1 MHDFMDVKLFELY
14 HGPVPAVL
22 AELAETPALRRLGQV
37 GMNCGCE
44 YTAFPQFAGSGS
56 YSRLEH
62 SLGVGLIVW
71 HFTEDP
77 AQAAAG
83 LLHDVATPT
92 FAHVVDFLRGDY
104 LTQEATE
111 EGTRERIAAS
121 PAIQAVLA
129 RHGLSTDE
137 VADYHRYPIADNDSP
152 RLSADRLEYSLGNA
166 LRWGF
171 LTREEIAALYADL
184 RVGVNEEGS
193 PELVFGSPVLASRF
207 ANAALACSRVYV
219 SDADRYAMQALSEL
233 LARALEAGVLST
245 ADLYGTEPALIAKL
259 EASPLAADW
268 RRFQNIG
275 RILRADTPPD
285 GRPWR
290 QIPAKKRRIDPL
302 TAGCGRASAFDPVFA
317 ADLNTFLAEPQTE
330 WLLAE
335 SHAVSEIF

>member
-1 MHDFMDVKLFELY
+1 MTGIYHADVPPLLR
-14 HGPVPAVL
+14 
-22 AELAETPALRRLGQV
+22 ELAGTQSMLRLGRV

-44 YTAFPQFAGSGS
+44 YTAFPLFAKGRS

-71 HFTEDP
+71 HFTQDS

-111 EGTRERIAAS
+111 DGTRERIAGS
-121 PAIQAVLA
+121 PAIQAILTG
-129 RHGLSTDE
+129 HGLSTEDT
-137 VADYHRYPIADNDSP
+137 ADYHRYPIADNDSP

-171 LTREEIAALYADL
+171 LTRKEIGEIYSDL
-184 RVGVNEEGS
+184 RVGVNEENA
-193 PELVFGSPVLASRF
+193 PELLFGSPAPASRF
-207 ANAALACSRVYV
+207 ARAALACSRVYV
-219 SDADRYAMQALSEL
+219 SDADRYAMQILSEL
-233 LARALEAGVLST
+233 LALALQANVLSP
-245 ADLYGTEPALIAKL
+245 ADLDGTEPELIAKL

-268 RRFQNIG
+268 RRF
-275 RILRADTPPD
+275 RELHRVRRAETPPD
-285 GRPWR
+285 ERPWR

-302 TAGCGRASAFDPVFA
+302 VEGLGRVSAIDADFA
-317 ADLNTFLAEPQTE
+317 AALAAFLAEPQTE
-330 WLLAE
+330 WLLGE
-335 SHAVSEIF
+335 

>member
-1 MHDFMDVKLFELY
+1 MMNCDLNEIY
-14 HGPVPAVL
+14 HPETPPLL
-22 AELAETPALRRLGQV
+22 AELAATPPMLRLREV

-44 YTAFPQFAGSGS
+44 YTAFPRFRSGGS
-56 YSRLEH
+56 YSRYLH

-71 HFTEDP
+71 HFTGDP

-83 LLHDVATPT
+83 LLHDIATPT

-111 EGTRERIAAS
+111 DGTRELIDGS
-121 PAIQAVLA
+121 PAIRSVLA
-129 RHGLSTDE
+129 RRGLTTEE
-137 VADYHRYPIADNDSP
+137 VCDYHRYPIADNDSP

-171 LTREEIAALYADL
+171 LTREEIAAVYAEL
-184 RVGVNEEGS
+184 RAGVNEDGA
-193 PELVFGSPVLASRF
+193 PELVFASPEPALRF
-207 ANAALACSRVYV
+207 ARAALACSEVYV
-219 SDADRYAMQALSEL
+219 SDADRCSMQALSEL
-233 LARALEAGVLST
+233 LARALKAGVLSA
-245 ADLYGTEPALIAKL
+245 ADLDGTEPRLIAKL

-268 RRFQNIG
+268 RAFRAL
-275 RILRADTPPD
+275 RRTLRAEAPPD

-302 TAGCGRASAFDPVFA
+302 VDGRGRVSALDPAFA
-317 ADLNTFLAEPQTE
+317 KALDAFLSTPQTE

-335 SHAVSEIF
+335 